1 MVRLLLALAL
11 VVACLLAPAQAQA
24 NSRDLKWRTL
34 KTEHFY
40 IHYYQGSEAAAERA
54 AMLLERAHMRLAVGM
69 GHESYLRTHVTMS
82 DATDSA
88 NGSANAN
95 PYPRINANITAPDSM
110 SVLESYDDW
119 FDILLTHEYTHVVHL
134 DTIHGIPRIVNALLG
149 FGVLGKVW
157 APNIIQPRW
166 MVEGLASVEESRLSS
181 QGRHRSAQFDMML
194 RMAVLEHGFL
204 PIDRVSSGANV
215 FPHGTSVYL
224 YGLHF
229 MHYLVTHYG
238 HDKVRELSHVYGGQV
253 IPFRI
258 HIALEKVLG
267 IDFHQLWQEFE
278 LETTRRF
285 EAQARAIRARGIR
298 EGRRLTFSMATSASG
313 NFTRHPFWSAD
324 DEWLYFYEDDGH
336 SNPGIRRI
344 RSTGGRIREGVGIG
358 RQGQNVDIQRV
369 YEIQTA
375 ASGSFV
381 LGTGDMVF
389 EIQQTHDFRYSW
401 QDLFLWR
408 GPNPSDLEQ
417 LTFGERARDPHV
429 SPDGRT
435 VVYSR
440 NDDAQ
445 SRLAFLD
452 LHTRKVVEVAPPADR
467 IAQVFSPRWA
477 PDSQR
482 VAYSGWREGGY
493 RDIYVY
499 DRRTQTS
506 ERITA
511 DRFLDTEPTWTP
523 DGAYVLFASDRD
535 DVFNIY
541 AYEVESGR
549 LRQVTNVIGGAFE
562 PVVSNDGQRL
572 AYLGFS
578 ANGYDLWTMKLDPA
592 EFFAPL
598 PVVDDLPTIDDPTPE
613 LEVDAGRSPTR
624 RGRRYQAIRTMYPRS
639 LLPTVLDLTASGFG
653 TEIGG
658 TMNVSDVLGF
668 HSLTGSARY
677 STTFNAPAGSVNYR
691 FSQLLPA
698 LRVGFGRSYA
708 RRNSTYV
715 RYDYENTTASGGQ
728 GGYQVRGY
736 DERVTQL
743 TTSVDVPVISHPI
756 HSADASLDYTFT
768 KYANVDAENFVDP
781 NAPASSLPEVGGLG
795 QVDLSFAY
803 NNFRAV
809 RYGYYSETGRSANM
823 RMTVIDPHLG
833 GRFKDLQVAASYTE
847 LLRMPWRGHQV
858 LALRAAGGASAGGL
872 GRRSP
877 FFIGG
882 QGQQNDVIRSLLMRD
897 PFREAGVLR
906 GFQPAAFDG
915 RYYLVLNAEYRIPL
929 ADVERGLGSLPLF
942 MRRITGI
949 PFVDL
954 GGAWTNNFT
963 RKALHWGVGAA
974 LVLSFKLGYGD
985 TIDLFLQY
993 ARGFDEQFGLNT
1005 FRAAVNR
1012 SF

>member
-1 MVRLLLALAL
+1 VAGVRARDDAALRGAG
-11 VVACLLAPAQAQA
+11 AGDPGPRDPRGPAP
-24 NSRDLKWRTL
+24 D
-34 KTEHFY
+34 
-40 IHYYQGSEAAAERA
+40 
-54 AMLLERAHMRLAVGM
+54 LLE
-69 GHESYLRTHVTMS
+69 
-82 DATDSA
+82 
-88 NGSANAN
+88 
-95 PYPRINANITAPDSM
+95 
-110 SVLESYDDW
+110 
-119 FDILLTHEYTHVVHL
+119 
-134 DTIHGIPRIVNALLG
+134 
-149 FGVLGKVW
+149 
-157 APNIIQPRW
+157 
-166 MVEGLASVEESRLSS
+166 
-181 QGRHRSAQFDMML
+181 
-194 RMAVLEHGFL
+194 
-204 PIDRVSSGANV
+204 
-215 FPHGTSVYL
+215 
-224 YGLHF
+224 
-229 MHYLVTHYG
+229 
-238 HDKVRELSHVYGGQV
+238 
-253 IPFRI
+253 
-258 HIALEKVLG
+258 
-267 IDFHQLWQEFE
+267 
-278 LETTRRF
+278 
-285 EAQARAIRARGIR
+285 
-298 EGRRLTFSMATSASG
+298 ATSASG

-336 SNPGIRRI
+336 SNPGIRRV
-344 RSTGGRIREGVGIG
+344 RSRGGRIREGVGIG
-358 RQGQNVDIQRV
+358 RQGQNVDVERV
-369 YEIQTA
+369 YEIQTS

-381 LGTGDMVF
+381 LGTDDMVF
-389 EIQQTHDFRYSW
+389 EIQMVHDFRYSW

-408 GPNPSDLEQ
+408 GPNPGDLEQ
-417 LTFGERARDPHV
+417 LTFGERTRDPHV

-440 NDDAQ
+440 NDNAQ

-452 LHTRKVVEVAPPADR
+452 LHTRKVVEVAPPEDR
-467 IAQVFSPRWA
+467 LAQVFSPRWA
-477 PDSQR
+477 PDSRR

-493 RDIYVY
+493 RDIYIY
-499 DRRTQTS
+499 DRTTQTT

-541 AYEVESGR
+541 AYEVETGR

-572 AYLGFS
+572 AYIGFS
-578 ANGYDLWTMKLDPA
+578 AQGYDLWTMKLDPA

-598 PVVDDLPTIDDPTPE
+598 PVVDDLPAIDDPTPE

-639 LLPTVLDLTASGFG
+639 LLPTVMDLSSSLFG

-658 TMNVSDVLGF
+658 TMAVSDVLGF
-668 HSLTGSARY
+668 HALTGSARY
-677 STTFNAPAGSVNYR
+677 STAFHAPAGSVNYR
-691 FSQLLPA
+691 FAQLLPVF
-698 LRVGFGRSYA
+698 RVGFGRSYA

-715 RYDYENTTASGGQ
+715 RYDYENVTPGGGQ

-736 DERVTQL
+736 DERITQVTRAS
-743 TTSVDVPVISHPI
+743 TCRWSATRSTRPNASV
-756 HSADASLDYTFT
+756 DYTFT

-809 RYGYYSETGRSANM
+809 RHGYYSETGRAANV

-897 PFREAGVLR
+897 ALPRVGRAARVPAGGVRRALLPGGQR
-906 GFQPAAFDG
+906 GVPDPAG
-915 RYYLVLNAEYRIPL
+915 RRGAR
-929 ADVERGLGSLPLF
+929 ARDVAAVHAPHHGHPVRRPRRG
-942 MRRITGI
+942 
-949 PFVDL
+949 VDQQ
-954 GGAWTNNFT
+954 
-963 RKALHWGVGAA
+963 LHAQGAA
-974 LVLSFKLGYGD
+974 LGRRRGAGPVV
-985 TIDLFLQY
+985 Q
-993 ARGFDEQFGLNT
+993 ARLRRHDRPVPAVRPRVR
-1005 FRAAVNR
+1005 RAVRAEHVPRGGQPQLLTLRPGGTRTSGRGRGRRRRR
-1012 SF
+1012 SSRRPAGGCCAPAR